1 MAKLT
6 YDDKIQ
12 MNENANI
19 PAVNKGRAV
28 DWNEIKTVVNTN
40 DDNVGNLSNLNTT
53 EKSNLVGAV
62 NEVNSKLS
70 KITSLWKGEKN
81 TTGSVTLS
89 DEYSNYDLIA
99 FTIASNNT
107 SNRKTEFVWA
117 KDIIING
124 ELDIS
129 IFQSSSVWVSVSGTF
144 TSTTDFNIGE
154 FHRQSWSSVYLIA
167 IDGIKF

>member
-6 YDDKIQ
+6 YDNKIQ
-12 MNENANI
+12 MNENADI

-40 DDNVGNLSNLNTT
+40 DDNVGDLSDLNTT
-53 EKSNLVGAV
+53 DKTSVVSAI
-62 NEVNSKLS
+62 NEVNGKLS

-99 FTIASNNT
+99 FTIASNNA

-124 ELDIS
+124 ELNLS

-144 TSTTDFNIGE
+144 TSTTNFNIGGL
-154 FHRQSWSSVYLIA
+154 HNQSWLSVYLIA